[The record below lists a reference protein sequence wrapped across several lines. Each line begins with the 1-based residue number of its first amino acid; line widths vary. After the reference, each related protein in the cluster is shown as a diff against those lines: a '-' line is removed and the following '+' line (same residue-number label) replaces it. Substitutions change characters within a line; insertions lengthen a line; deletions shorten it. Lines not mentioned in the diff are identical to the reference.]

1 MDISSV
7 QTLQVIRRTAEARL
21 RQMSDTFQM
30 LMSSLPN
37 LRAAFDPDEL
47 PVEFI
52 LRRDSRAAPVGR
64 NVEPVSLAERSTS
77 RIMSAHDVEHRRG
90 QRMPVSHE

>member
-1 MDISSV
+1 MDILSL
-7 QTLQVIRRTAEARL
+7 QTLQVIRRTAAARL
-21 RQMSDTFQM
+21 RQISDTFQM

-52 LRRDSRAAPVGR
+52 LRRDSRSAPVGR
-64 NVEPVSLAERSTS
+64 NVEPMSRAARSIR
-77 RIMSAHDVEHRRG
+77 RIVSAHDVEHRRG

>member
-1 MDISSV
+1 MENAPLR
-7 QTLQVIRRTAEARL
+7 TLQIIRRTAAVRL
-21 RQMSDTFQM
+21 RDTFQM

-52 LRRDSRAAPVGR
+52 LRRDSPSAPVGR
-64 NVEPVSLAERSTS
+64 NVEPASSAARSIN
-77 RIMSAHDVEHRRG
+77 RVVFAHDGRTSPRAKKAG
-90 QRMPVSHE
+90 LT